1 MKTDNFKA
9 SLSRSLIIILYYL
22 TLIFL
27 HGDTCFLLCIS
38 NEAFTILIIPMAYN
52 IDRVFKNML
61 TMGE

>member
-27 HGDTCFLLCIS
+27 HGDTCFLLCVS
-38 NEAFTILIIPMAYN
+38 YKAFNILIIVMAYN